1 MALKGRGSP
10 PDHSYTILDNV
21 SEKCETGKRS
31 VGEHLPTC
39 IEKMFFKKECEMKV
53 VNMNQA
59 PKMPSPDPLFTGTDV
74 TRQLVA
80 PDSKQFKMSI
90 LNFGKGVRN
99 RFHAHDGEQILI
111 VTAGKGIV
119 ATETEERVVT
129 AGDIV
134 FFPAGEKHWH
144 GAAKDSEFS
153 QLSVSKMGNSMT
165 RLED

>member
-1 MALKGRGSP
+1 
-10 PDHSYTILDNV
+10 
-21 SEKCETGKRS
+21 
-31 VGEHLPTC
+31 
-39 IEKMFFKKECEMKV
+39 MKV
-53 VNMNQA
+53 VNMNQV
-59 PKMPSPDPLFTGTDV
+59 PKVPSPDPLFTGTDV
-74 TRQLVA
+74 TRQSVA

-134 FFPAGEKHWH
+134 FFPAGEKHCMVLR
-144 GAAKDSEFS
+144 KTRSFP
-153 QLSVSKMGNSMT
+153 NSPFRRWET
-165 RLED
+165 P